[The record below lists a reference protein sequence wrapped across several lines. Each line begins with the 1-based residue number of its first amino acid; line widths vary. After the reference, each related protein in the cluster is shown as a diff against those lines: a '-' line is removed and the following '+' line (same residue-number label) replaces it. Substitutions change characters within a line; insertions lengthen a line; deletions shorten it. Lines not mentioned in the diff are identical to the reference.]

1 MQDQTEQTLLATLAE
16 RAGIVADY
24 HDIAGDLHL
33 TSDDTRRAILTAM
46 GFAIDS
52 VASLTQTLREW
63 DEAPWQRP
71 CDPVRIL
78 REGETGAPLSYCLAL
93 EEGKEEFV
101 VAKWQ
106 IRDEANAVVQ
116 DGTAGPGL
124 SAVDVQFLKGQR
136 HVRVEI
142 PAPKGLLL
150 GYYNLRIRAEG
161 LVGGGMGAMRIIVA
175 PRQCYVPPSLEANQ
189 KLWGLALQLYS
200 LSSDRNWGCGDF
212 TDLARIVEWAG
223 KELGAGVIGLNPLH
237 ALRNT
242 APYHISP
249 YAPYSRL
256 YLNELYLDLNRL
268 PEFFGSEEAQQ
279 QFRAPEFQAKLQ
291 ALRMSRYVDYDAIAS
306 AKRTMLDLA
315 YRRFLTEAYSGEEP
329 NLKPNTPRA
338 WLLERFILS
347 EGAPLEVYAT
357 FQALEEERRLIQ
369 STSTTWH
376 DWPNQFL
383 TPGPPVREYAKRHR
397 KRVRFFQYIQWVASE
412 QLNEVQRMTE
422 QLAMPIGLYH
432 DVALGADRNGAEAW
446 IYQSVLALGADCG
459 APPDAFAPEG
469 QNWGLPPI
477 NPHALRASGYEL
489 MIQLLRNNFRSGGAI
504 RLDHVMAFCRLFW
517 IPRGRPASEGT
528 YVQYPFE
535 DLLAIVALE
544 STRSKTLVIG
554 EDLGTVPDWVRE
566 QLAKARVLS
575 YRVFY
580 FERGADGA
588 MKSPGDYPAQSLAV
602 ATTHD
607 LPTLTGF
614 WSGEDLHVRSGLG
627 VLPDDTARRQAWEER
642 RRDKGSILSALQREH
657 LLPPG
662 VTEDLATAPVMTT
675 ELCHAIHLYLART
688 PSCIVLANL
697 EDGLGELSQTN
708 LPGKVDSHPNW
719 TRKYPIR
726 VEEMLCDER
735 LRQLGTVLR
744 STRPLAC
751 IIHDGSSRTHADAKR
766 DEHSET

>member
-1 MQDQTEQTLLATLAE
+1 MPAVFTQTPFMQDQTEQSLLARLAE

-24 HDIAGDLHL
+24 HDIAGNLHL

-46 GFAIDS
+46 GFTVDS
-52 VASLTQTLREW
+52 TASLTQALREW

-71 CDPVRIL
+71 CDPVQIL
-78 REGETGAPLSYCLAL
+78 RDGEAGPSLSYYLAL
-93 EEGKEEFV
+93 EDGKEGSVTLE
-101 VAKWQ
+101 WQ
-106 IRDEANAVVQ
+106 VRDEANAVVQ
-116 DGTAGPGL
+116 EGQVGPGL
-124 SAVDVQFLKGQR
+124 PVVEVRFLNGRR

-142 PAPKGLLL
+142 SAPRGLSL
-150 GYYNLRIRAEG
+150 GYYSLTVRAEG
-161 LVGGGMGAMRIIVA
+161 LVGEVVGTMRVIVA
-175 PRQCYVPPSLEANQ
+175 PQQCYVPPLLEANQ
-189 KLWGLALQLYS
+189 RLWGLALQLYS

-212 TDLARIVEWAG
+212 TDLGRIVDWAG
-223 KELGAGVIGLNPLH
+223 KGLGAGVIGLNPLH

-256 YLNELYLDLNRL
+256 YLNELYIDLERL
-268 PEFFGSEEAQQ
+268 PEFYGSEEAQR

-291 ALRMSRYVDYDAIAS
+291 LLRGTRLVDYDAIAI

-315 YRRFLTEAYSGEEP
+315 YRKFLTEAYSGEEP
-329 NLKPNTPRA
+329 NLQPKTERA
-338 WLLERFILS
+338 WLLERFIQS
-347 EGAPLEVYAT
+347 EGTPLELYAT
-357 FQALEEERRLIQ
+357 FQTLEEERRLIQ
-369 STSTTWH
+369 FKSATWH
-376 DWPNQFL
+376 DWPKQFQ
-383 TPGPPVREYAKRHR
+383 TPGQPVREYAKRHR
-397 KRVRFFQYIQWVASE
+397 KRIRFFQYIQWVASD
-412 QLNEVQRMTE
+412 QLNEIRRTTE
-422 QLAMPIGLYH
+422 HLAMPIGLYH

-446 IYQSVLALGADCG
+446 IYQSVLTLEADCG

-528 YVQYPFE
+528 YVQYPFK

-544 STRSKTLVIG
+544 SVRSKTLVIG

-588 MKSPGDYPAQSLAV
+588 MKPPSEYPAQSLAV

-614 WSGEDLHVRSGLG
+614 WSGEDLRVRAGLSAFT
-627 VLPDDTARRQAWEER
+627 DDAARRQTWEER
-642 RRDKGSILSALQREH
+642 QRDKAGILSALKRES
-657 LLPPG
+657 LLPIG
-662 VTEDLATAPVMTT
+662 VTEDLTTAPAMTDD
-675 ELCHAIHLYLART
+675 LCRAIHIYLARS
-688 PSCIVLANL
+688 PSYIVLANF
-697 EDGLGELSQTN
+697 EDVLGELSQTN
-708 LPGKVDSHPNW
+708 LPGTVEGYPNW
-719 TRKYPIR
+719 IRKYPIR
-726 VEEMLCDER
+726 VDEILCDER
-735 LRQLGTVLR
+735 LRQLGAVLR
-744 STRPLAC
+744 STRPL
-751 IIHDGSSRTHADAKR
+751 G
-766 DEHSET
+766 